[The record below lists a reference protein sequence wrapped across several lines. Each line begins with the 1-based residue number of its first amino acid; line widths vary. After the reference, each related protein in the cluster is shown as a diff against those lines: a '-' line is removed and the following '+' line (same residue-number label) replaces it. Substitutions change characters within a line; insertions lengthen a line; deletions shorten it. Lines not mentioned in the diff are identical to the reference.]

1 MKKADKTENGI
12 SFNNQNLSQKMGGNA
27 ENGVS
32 FNDQIASKK
41 MGAKLKTEKY
51 NRKYIWQKRKP
62 ESHSKAKI
70 N

>member
-1 MKKADKTENGI
+1 
-12 SFNNQNLSQKMGGNA
+12 MGGNA